1 MKLMKRI
8 TALVLC
14 IGLALTAGPF
24 AYTASAD
31 GSNADGGQGQG
42 QGGE

>member
-1 MKLMKRI
+1 MKIRKRI
-8 TALVLC
+8 IALMLC

-42 QGGE
+42 GE